1 MSGLWDGRKWMVL
14 ALGLLLLPF
23 APVAQRGKIK
33 RIALYIPT
41 LTSPEPESSVVVS
54 MPKPSE
60 TVYRPSSPTVY
71 LPLENYRI
79 TSSFGWRRHP
89 VTGKRDFHN
98 GIDLAAR
105 AQVVRAIM
113 DGLVSETGHHR
124 YLGNYVRI
132 DHGDVQSV
140 YGHLSHI
147 AVYKGQDISAGQPI
161 GVTGSSG
168 RATGEHLHFG
178 IRRDGTYIDP
188 WKFLHGL
195 IQQIDNDNLTI
206 FYGQSIQ

>member
-14 ALGLLLLPF
+14 TLGLLLLPF
-23 APVAQRGKIK
+23 ASVAQRGKIK
-33 RIALYIPT
+33 RVALYIPA
-41 LTSPEPESSVVVS
+41 LVPPEPESAVVIS
-54 MPKPSE
+54 MPEPLE
-60 TVYRPSSPTVY
+60 TARRPTSPTVH

-79 TSSFGWRRHP
+79 TSRFGWRRHP

-105 AQVVRAIM
+105 AQVVRTIM
-113 DGLVSETGHHR
+113 DGLVSETSYHR

-132 DHGDVQSV
+132 NHGDVQSV

-147 AVYKGQDISAGQPI
+147 AVHKGQDISAGQPI

>member
-14 ALGLLLLPF
+14 TLGLLLLPF
-23 APVAQRGKIK
+23 ASVAQRGKIK
-33 RIALYIPT
+33 RVALYIPA
-41 LTSPEPESSVVVS
+41 LVPPEPESAVVIS
-54 MPKPSE
+54 MPEPLE
-60 TVYRPSSPTVY
+60 TARRPTSPTVH

-79 TSSFGWRRHP
+79 TSRFGWRRHP

-105 AQVVRAIM
+105 AQVVRTIM
-113 DGLVSETGHHR
+113 DGLVIETGHHR

-147 AVYKGQDISAGQPI
+147 AVHKGQDISAGQPI

>member
-1 MSGLWDGRKWMVL
+1 MMGRGQSGKWIVL
-14 ALGLLLLPF
+14 MLGLLLLPF
-23 APVAQRGKIK
+23 ALVAQRGKIK
-33 RIALYIPT
+33 RIALHISI
-41 LTSPEPESSVVVS
+41 LASPQPESAFVISI
-54 MPKPSE
+54 PE
-60 TVYRPSSPTVY
+60 TLETARRPSSATVH

-79 TSSFGWRRHP
+79 TSRFGWRRHP

-105 AQVVRAIM
+105 AQVVRSIM
-113 DGLVSETGHHR
+113 NGLVSETGHHC

-147 AVYKGQDISAGQPI
+147 AVRKGQDIVAGQPI

-178 IRRDGTYIDP
+178 IRRGGTYIDP
-188 WKFLHGL
+188 WKFLHGI

>member
-1 MSGLWDGRKWMVL
+1 MSGLWNGRKWIVL
-14 ALGLLLLPF
+14 MLGLLLLPF
-23 APVAQRGKIK
+23 APVAQGGKIK
-33 RIALYIPT
+33 RVALYIPA
-41 LTSPEPESSVVVS
+41 LVPPEPESAAVIS
-54 MPKPSE
+54 MPEPLE
-60 TVYRPSSPTVY
+60 TVRRASSVTVH
-71 LPLENYRI
+71 LPLENYRV
-79 TSSFGWRRHP
+79 TSRFGWRRHP

-105 AQVVRAIM
+105 AQVVRSIM
-113 DGLVSETGHHR
+113 AGLVSETGHHR
-124 YLGNYVRI
+124 FLGNYVRI

-147 AVYKGQDISAGQPI
+147 SVHEGQDITAGQPI
-161 GVTGSSG
+161 GVTGRSG

-178 IRRDGTYIDP
+178 IRRGGTYIDP